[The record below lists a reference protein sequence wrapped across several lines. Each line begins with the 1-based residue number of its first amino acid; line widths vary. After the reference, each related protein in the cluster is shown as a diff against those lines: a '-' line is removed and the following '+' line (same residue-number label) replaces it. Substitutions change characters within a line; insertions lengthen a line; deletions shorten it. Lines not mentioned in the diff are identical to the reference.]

1 MVFYFE
7 IGLIDLLLDKVLFM
21 ILKTIVLAN
30 SVGII
35 YIMVS
40 IQQTDFII
48 TYLELTQFIALLISM
63 ILLFL

>member
-1 MVFYFE
+1 
-7 IGLIDLLLDKVLFM
+7 M